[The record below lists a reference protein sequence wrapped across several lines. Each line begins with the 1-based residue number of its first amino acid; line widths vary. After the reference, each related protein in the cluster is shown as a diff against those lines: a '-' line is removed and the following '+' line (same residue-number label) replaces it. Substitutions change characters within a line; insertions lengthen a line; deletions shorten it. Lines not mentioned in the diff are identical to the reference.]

1 MDTEFIGDY
10 LTSLRN
16 TYPCTVNQTMDLI
29 EGKWKAVILYHLRNE
44 ATTYTDLLT
53 KMPSITKTVLDAKL
67 IILEN
72 DGFIVS
78 RPQDDTAFQS
88 TVHSRLTDFGKT
100 CIPLLESVKDWGYEN
115 RLIFTPQT
123 F

>member
-44 ATTYTDLLT
+44 AIAYSDLLT

-67 IILEN
+67 ITLEN

-78 RPQDDTAFQS
+78 KPEDADFQS
-88 TVHSRLTDFGKT
+88 TIHYRLTDFGRT

-115 RLIFTPQT
+115 RLLQEGH
-123 F
+123 